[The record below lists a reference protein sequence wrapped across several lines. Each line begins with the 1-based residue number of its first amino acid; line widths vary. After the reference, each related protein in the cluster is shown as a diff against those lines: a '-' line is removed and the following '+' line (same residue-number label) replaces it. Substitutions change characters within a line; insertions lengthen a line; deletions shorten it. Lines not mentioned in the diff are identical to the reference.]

1 MRKLA
6 FVMIVSL
13 GAIAAQADV
22 LWDQGPA
29 HGTYKGNWDSTTGAQ
44 ELADSF
50 VLPQDSVITGY
61 HHYTGGEYNLGE
73 RSFHFALFADSNN
86 APGAELLSFDDDFDS
101 TGSWGSMWG
110 GQGNYINQANF
121 TFSPFAVSGG
131 VKYWLAV
138 TQNRPFGSACS
149 ATGTLMGD
157 GIFASRYADYSWLT
171 QTRLGDVVMQI
182 LGNPVPEPSTMIVLG
197 IGAAIVVRRRR
208 RK

>member
-29 HGTYKGNWDSTTGAQ
+29 HSTYKGNWGSTTGAQ

-50 VLPQDSVITGY
+50 VLTQDSNINGY
-61 HHYTGGEYNLGE
+61 HAYSSLPYNE
-73 RSFHFALFADSNN
+73 RSFHIALFADSSNK
-86 APGAELLSFDDDFDS
+86 PGAELLSFDDDFDS
-101 TGSWGSMWG
+101 YRSWGSTLNG
-110 GQGNYINQANF
+110 VIVYEASFN
-121 TFSPFAVSGG
+121 FSPFAVSGG

-138 TQNRPFGSACS
+138 TQNHPLGSAAS

-157 GIFASRYADYSWLT
+157 GIFASRDAGYEWIT
-171 QTRLGDVVMQI
+171 QTRLGDVVMQV

-197 IGAAIVVRRRR
+197 IGAAALVRRRG